1 MLFYA
6 LSILTGALIAAMV
19 AVNGGLTAHYGV
31 YVATVIIHIVGLICI
46 TAACLLRRERL
57 FCRRHLPWY
66 LYVGGIIGVGTTV
79 FNNLA
84 FGQISLSAI
93 VALGLLAQ
101 AVTSLL
107 VDQFGLL
114 GMPRRA
120 FRPAKLSGL
129 LFMLLGV
136 GYMLLD
142 TGFAWMPVIVSLLA
156 GVSVVA
162 SRTVNARLA
171 EGSSALCGTWINYVV
186 GLLGALVALPLL
198 GRAEL
203 STPLPALSPQVWIYT
218 GGLLGVLVVVL
229 SNVTVARISAFYM
242 TLLLFIGQVFTGIA
256 VDIVMTQAFSHVN
269 LVGGLLVAFGMALN
283 LWLDQ
288 RRAAA
293 P

>member
-1 MLFYA
+1 MLFYV

-31 YVATVIIHIVGLICI
+31 YVATVIIHVVGLVCI
-46 TAACLLRRERL
+46 TVACLLRRERL

-66 LYVGGIIGVGTTV
+66 LYLGGIIGVGTTV

-84 FGQISLSAI
+84 FGKISLSAI

-101 AVTSLL
+101 AVTALL
-107 VDQFGLL
+107 IDQFGIL

-120 FRPAKLSGL
+120 FHPAKLSGL

-142 TGFAWMPVIVSLLA
+142 TGFVWMPVIVSLLA
-156 GVSVVA
+156 GISVVA

-171 EGSSALCGTWINYVV
+171 EGSTALCSTWMNYVV
-186 GLLGALVALPLL
+186 GLAGAIVTLLLL

-203 STPLPALSPQVWIYT
+203 SVSLPALSPRLWIYA

-229 SNVTVARISAFYM
+229 SNITVARISAFYM
-242 TLLLFIGQVFTGIA
+242 TLLLFVGQVFAGI
-256 VDIVMTQAFSHVN
+256 VIDIIMTQAFSHVN

-288 RRAAA
+288 RRVAKA
-293 P
+293 